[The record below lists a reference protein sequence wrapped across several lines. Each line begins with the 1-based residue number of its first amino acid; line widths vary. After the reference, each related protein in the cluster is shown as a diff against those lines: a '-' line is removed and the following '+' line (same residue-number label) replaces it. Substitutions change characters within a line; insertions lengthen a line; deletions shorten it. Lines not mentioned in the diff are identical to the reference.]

1 MSTLILLLSCI
12 CFYFQ
17 MFLFALLAIFRV
29 ITLFFFSTYDTSCII
44 YEHASVSNCHQD
56 VIIPHGS
63 VEVWILVWV
72 ISSLLGSAIFLS
84 VCYNIEPE
92 FLSYQREK
100 ARLAWKK
107 GSFISI
113 VALFLITLGYYI
125 YRSSIAPSGASQGI
139 SVALI
144 FWLCSMVLVMHRL
157 NYMPRVQWKGKQ
169 CCSPD
174 CLKRKKY
181 RSVIRVKRS
190 CSAKDQKDKQ
200 CCSEKCSDCQCCCCE
215 CCRGPCCSVFPAEIY
230 CVFYWIAIIT
240 FFLEVM
246 CMWVAVALDAA
257 HEVAPLIEKK
267 FEGESRIKG
276 ALILLLG
283 FSMAFHSNLLSFF
296 WNKIFH
302 GDKDLLSEPCSKL
315 TDPICLRVQA
325 RDTINLDSANEDK
338 KLAPGTAKNEGDETP
353 DGSADNEER
362 L

>member
-1 MSTLILLLSCI
+1 MDDYIVISAL
-12 CFYFQ
+12 FPYFQ

-29 ITLFFFSTYDTSCII
+29 ITLAFFSTYDTSCVI
-44 YEHASVSNCHQD
+44 YERASVVDCHQD
-56 VIIPHGS
+56 VIIPHES
-63 VEVWILVWV
+63 AEVWILIWV
-72 ISSLLGSAIFLS
+72 ISSLLGSVIFLL
-84 VCYNIEPE
+84 VWYNTGPE
-92 FLSYQREK
+92 LLNYQREK
-100 ARLAWKK
+100 AKHAWEK
-107 GSFISI
+107 GSFIFI
-113 VALFLITLGYYI
+113 VVLLLITLGYYV
-125 YRSSIAPSGASQGI
+125 YRSSIAPSGVSQVI
-139 SVALI
+139 SVTLI
-144 FWLCSMVLVMHRL
+144 FWLCFMVLVMHRL
-157 NYMPRVQWKGKQ
+157 NYMPRVQWKGKK
-169 CCSPD
+169 CCRLPE

-200 CCSEKCSDCQCCCCE
+200 CCSEKCSDCQCRCCE
-215 CCRGPCCSVFPAEIY
+215 CCHGPCCSVFPAEMY
-230 CVFYWIAIIT
+230 CVFYWIVIIT

-246 CMWVAVALDAA
+246 CMWIAVALDVA

-283 FSMAFHSNLLSFF
+283 FSIAFHSNLLSFF

-338 KLAPGTAKNEGDETP
+338 KLAPGTAKNEEEETP
-353 DGSADNEER
+353 DGPADNKER
-362 L
+362 